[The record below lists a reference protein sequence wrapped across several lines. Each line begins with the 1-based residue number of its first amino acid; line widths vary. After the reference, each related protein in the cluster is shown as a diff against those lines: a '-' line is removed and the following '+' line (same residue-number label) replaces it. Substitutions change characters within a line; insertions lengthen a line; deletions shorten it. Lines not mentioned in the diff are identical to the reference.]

1 MNISYKPLYSSTICP
16 SIPLSFFVRFL
27 HSSSVGSYQPCLSCH
42 IFVRFCQ
49 PLNILLSSSVR
60 FYQRLC
66 VIYDIASC
74 HPMQQCFLF
83 ALVIL
88 CMSLS
93 LFISLDTTCL
103 SPSVHSCHLLYDTV
117 IFYRLIYPLYVTFMS
132 PTVCRCHPLY
142 ALVISYCV

>member
-1 MNISYKPLYSSTICP
+1 MFIYDLPVYTPVILCTLFTLLICRIISAL
-16 SIPLSFFVRFL
+16 FVMSHFL
-27 HSSSVGSYQPCLSCH
+27 
-42 IFVRFCQ
+42 RFCH

-60 FYQRLC
+60 FYKHLC